1 MKYFLPNLS
10 RLYVSMVIC
19 LIILCNSCAA
29 KSKDL
34 ISRNPFDLYGST
46 IEFDVFRKGTK
57 VGYHN
62 VTFSGS
68 PSNFWVTTRFDLEI
82 KVLFFRAYAFKYFS
96 KANWKDGVLS
106 QINVV
111 VDDDGE
117 PFLLE
122 GVRETEEIMI
132 KSTKSNYRAQ
142 LPLFPT
148 NHWNAGVLN
157 QKVVLNTLTGELNQV
172 EIIAKGIETLSSEHG
187 EIKGQR
193 YSYTGDL
200 DTDVWYDEMGRWVGM
215 EFKGRDGSSI
225 KYVCKLCFSL
235 KDQN

>member
-57 VGYHN
+57 VGFHN

-111 VDDDGE
+111 VDDDG
-117 PFLLE
+117 
-122 GVRETEEIMI
+122 
-132 KSTKSNYRAQ
+132 
-142 LPLFPT
+142 
-148 NHWNAGVLN
+148 
-157 QKVVLNTLTGELNQV
+157 
-172 EIIAKGIETLSSEHG
+172 
-187 EIKGQR
+187 
-193 YSYTGDL
+193 
-200 DTDVWYDEMGRWVGM
+200 
-215 EFKGRDGSSI
+215 
-225 KYVCKLCFSL
+225 
-235 KDQN
+235 